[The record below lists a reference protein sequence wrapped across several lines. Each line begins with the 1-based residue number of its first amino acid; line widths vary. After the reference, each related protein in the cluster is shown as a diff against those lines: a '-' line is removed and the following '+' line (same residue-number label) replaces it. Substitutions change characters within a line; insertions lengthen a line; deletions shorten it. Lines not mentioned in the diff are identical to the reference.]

1 MRRNSVPLIVPCHR
15 VIAAGGKLGGFSAPQ
30 GLDLKRRLL
39 DLESASIDRLRLRAS
54 SRR

>member
-1 MRRNSVPLIVPCHR
+1 LIVPCHR

-39 DLESASIDRLRLRAS
+39 SLESTPVDRLQSRS
-54 SRR
+54 SARR